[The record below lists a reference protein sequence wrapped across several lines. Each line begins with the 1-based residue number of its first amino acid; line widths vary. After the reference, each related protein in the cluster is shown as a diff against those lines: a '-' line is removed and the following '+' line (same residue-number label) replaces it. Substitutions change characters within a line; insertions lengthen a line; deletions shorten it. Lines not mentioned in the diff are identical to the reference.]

1 MAGVVRSQFV
11 KTRKGATQGLGNL
24 LEFCRLGELN
34 EVLGP
39 VALGD
44 EWLRGG
50 ALAGLRRCLL
60 RARARARHRKKRNRP
75 MKNTRVSGELIV
87 ERPKESPNKQK
98 GGARGDIALLLLLL
112 FSFPR
117 RVVARTSGDSAAIC
131 SSVRCQFEVAKWGC
145 V

>member
-11 KTRKGATQGLGNL
+11 KDEKRRHAGTWLGNL

-50 ALAGLRRCLL
+50 GALAGLRRCL

-87 ERPKESPNKQK
+87 ERPRESPNKQK
-98 GGARGDIALLLLLL
+98 GVPGGISPYYYYCCYYFLSPAKK
-112 FSFPR
+112 
-117 RVVARTSGDSAAIC
+117 VVARH
-131 SSVRCQFEVAKWGC
+131 
-145 V
+145 